1 MKKEVFLAIVLA
13 ELVTIKEK
21 MTQEVIVSRLNIDE
35 FDHTQRNKCL
45 LAQLVQGRSVHP
57 ESHNLIPPTFKT
69 VFPAIAFPKFVS
81 FEDQSFEEGDELT
94 AVEKYFYMTDR
105 EKHEDVFKFLK
116 GEITEIEL

>member
-21 MTQEVIVSRLNIDE
+21 ITQEVIVSRLNLDE

-45 LAQLVQGRSVHP
+45 LAQLVQGRSVHS
-57 ESHNLIPPTFKT
+57 ESHELVPPTFET
-69 VFPAIAFPKFVS
+69 VIGNVAYPRFVS

-105 EKHEDVFKFLK
+105 EKHENVFKFLK

>member
-13 ELVTIKEK
+13 ELITIKSK
-21 MTQEVIVSRLNIDE
+21 LSNEVILSRLNFED

-45 LAQLVQGRSVHP
+45 LAQLVQGRSVNSD
-57 ESHNLIPPTFKT
+57 SHNLIPPTFKT
-69 VFPAIAFPKFVS
+69 VILNERYPRFVS

-94 AVEKYFYMTDR
+94 AVEKYFYMTTR
-105 EKHEDVFKFLK
+105 EKHEEVFKFLK